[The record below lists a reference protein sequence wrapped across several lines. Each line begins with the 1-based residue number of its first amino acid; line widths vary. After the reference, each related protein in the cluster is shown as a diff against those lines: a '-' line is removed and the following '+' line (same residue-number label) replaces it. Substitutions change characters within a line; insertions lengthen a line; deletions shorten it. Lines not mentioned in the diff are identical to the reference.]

1 MTVRLTRGVAENE
14 VETMARIESVK
25 ILLGDDN
32 PIFATGC
39 ALTLAHYGIEVI
51 GDGSTP
57 LDILGRYDDLQPDV
71 LVLDAAFGGTN
82 CGLQVAR
89 QVRALHPG
97 AKIVILSETE
107 HGTLYKEAYRLG
119 AYAFITK
126 NRDPADLAE
135 AVIKARAGS
144 LYFLPHVAEQLASDK
159 VRGDDSPQDILH
171 VRELEVFRLM
181 ALGRTNLEIAEELRL
196 SAKSI
201 STYSQSIKDKLG
213 IHRAAELTRLAV
225 RHGLIEP

>member
-1 MTVRLTRGVAENE
+1 L
-14 VETMARIESVK
+14 ETIQIESVK

-39 ALTLAHYGIEVI
+39 ALTLANYGIEII
-51 GDGSTP
+51 GEGSTP
-57 LDILGRYDDLQPDV
+57 ADILGRYDDLQPEV
-71 LVLDAAFGGTN
+71 LVLDAALGGHN
-82 CGLQVAR
+82 GGLKLAR
-89 QVRALHPG
+89 QVRALHPS
-97 AKIVILSETE
+97 AKIVILSDTE
-107 HGTLYKEAYRLG
+107 RETLYKESYRLG

-135 AVIKARAGS
+135 AVFKARAGS

-159 VRGDDSPQDILH
+159 VRGDDSPQDVLH

-213 IHRAAELTRLAV
+213 VHRAAELTRLAV